1 MPSRVWVANQELL
14 AADLNSYVQQQVVA
28 TFANTA
34 DRATAMPSPTN
45 GAMAWIQAASPYL
58 CVYNGSAWVTLT
70 PQAALVATQETTTS
84 AAYVNL
90 ATVGPAVTL
99 ETGAR
104 ALVTVSALSA
114 NAGSGGEQA
123 SYMAPA
129 VSGATTR
136 AANDD
141 QALRTTQSANAGTL
155 QASFQTLMTGLT
167 PGVNTFTAQ
176 YKTTSGSTGSFARR
190 NLTVVA
196 LP

>member
-1 MPSRVWVANQELL
+1 
-14 AADLNSYVQQQVVA
+14 
-28 TFANTA
+28 
-34 DRATAMPSPTN
+34 
-45 GAMAWIQAASPYL
+45 MAWIQAAPPYL
-58 CVYNGSAWVTLT
+58 SVYNGSAWVCVT
-70 PQAALVATQETTTS
+70 PQAAVIGTQETTTS
-84 AAYVNL
+84 GTYVNL
-90 ATVGPAVTL
+90 ATAGPAVTL
-99 ETGAR
+99 ETATR
-104 ALVTVSALSA
+104 ALVTVGALSA

-129 VSGATTR
+129 VGGATTR

-141 QALRTTQSANAGTL
+141 QALRTTQSANAGTVQL
-155 QASFQTLMTGLT
+155 SFQTLMTGLT